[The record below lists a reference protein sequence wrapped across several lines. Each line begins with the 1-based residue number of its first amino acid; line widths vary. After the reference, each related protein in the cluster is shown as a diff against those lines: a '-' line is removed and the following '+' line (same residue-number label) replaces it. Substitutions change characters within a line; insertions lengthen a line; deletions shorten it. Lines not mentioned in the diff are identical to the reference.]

1 MHMKLSFV
9 FSMALATAFAA
20 CPLAVPRAWA
30 QTCIQDKA
38 GKSLVC
44 TANDVRIAGA
54 ENVRD
59 LQGQPLST
67 CISGQT
73 FSFIAD
79 FRVLTGATA
88 RYDVG
93 LFFATDGDSNH
104 DGARSGV
111 CSVNKLDPKDA
122 NTGLGSTNYVSL
134 DSDGCGD
141 INTANNP
148 QIDSV
153 RVDNV
158 VCQDSDGDGRL
169 NLPNCTSWSQNSGG
183 VCTTADNTVPGSPSK
198 CSCDIAFNIGI
209 RVESGSLEVTKSA
222 SPASRPEPGGEFTF
236 SVGVENTAGFTSV
249 TVERICD
256 DHYGT
261 VAKIA
266 SAPACPA
273 GSLGTI
279 NSTTCVVPQTLAG
292 GGTYNCS
299 FKGNVLSNLP
309 LMNVTDVVTVFGRDS
324 NTPPQSVQGS
334 DSAQVSI
341 TDVAPTASVVKS
353 LVGLACADVN
363 YRVRVDNTDTAEA
376 LQLTTLSDSGFGSV
390 TSVHDAVLATTCT
403 VPQTIAASG
412 SYECDFRAHFC
423 GDSHI
428 DTVTGSLK
436 DDENTVINR
445 SSNSLQVDV
454 GAALHQP
461 QP

>member
-1 MHMKLSFV
+1 MKHTTWAIAGAAALSCV
-9 FSMALATAFAA
+9 LVAA
-20 CPLAVPRAWA
+20 GPASA

-59 LQGQPLST
+59 LQGGPLET
-67 CISGQT
+67 CINGQT

-93 LFFATDGDSNH
+93 LFFATDGDPNH
-104 DGARSGV
+104 DGARSGG
-111 CSVNKLDPKDA
+111 CSVNKLDPKNA
-122 NTGLGSTNYVSL
+122 NTGLGSTNFVSL
-134 DSDGCGD
+134 DGDGCGD

-148 QIDSV
+148 QLDSV

-158 VCQDSDGDGRL
+158 VCQDTDGDGRL
-169 NLPNCTSWSQNSGG
+169 NLPNCTSWSQNSGV

-198 CSCDIAFNIGI
+198 CSCDPTFNIGI
-209 RVESGSLEVTKSA
+209 RVETGSLEVTKDA

-236 SVGVENTAGFTSV
+236 TISATNTAMVTSV
-249 TVERICD
+249 TLERICD

-279 NSTTCVVPQTLAG
+279 NSTTCVLPQVLAG
-292 GGTYNCS
+292 GGDYSCE
-299 FKGNVLSNLP
+299 FKGNVSSNAP
-309 LMNVTDVVTVFGRDS
+309 LMNVTDVVTFFGRDS
-324 NTPPQSVQGS
+324 NTPPQSIQGS

-341 TDVAPTASVVKS
+341 TDVAPTATVVKS
-353 LVGLACADVN
+353 LVGLGCADVD
-363 YRVRVDNTDTAEA
+363 YRVRVNNTDAAES
-376 LQLTTLSDSGFGSV
+376 LQLTTLSDSGFGSIA
-390 TSVHDAVLATTCT
+390 SVHGDVLSTTCS
-403 VPQTIAASG
+403 VPQTIAAGG

-423 GDSHI
+423 GGTHI
-428 DTVTGSLK
+428 DTVSGTLK
-436 DDENTVINR
+436 DDENTTINR
-445 SSNSLQVDV
+445 DSNSLQVDV

>member
-1 MHMKLSFV
+1 
-9 FSMALATAFAA
+9 
-20 CPLAVPRAWA
+20 
-30 QTCIQDKA
+30 
-38 GKSLVC
+38 
-44 TANDVRIAGA
+44 
-54 ENVRD
+54 
-59 LQGQPLST
+59 
-67 CISGQT
+67 
-73 FSFIAD
+73 
-79 FRVLTGATA
+79 
-88 RYDVG
+88 
-93 LFFATDGDSNH
+93 
-104 DGARSGV
+104 V

-158 VCQDSDGDGRL
+158 VCQDSDGDGKL

-198 CSCDIAFNIGI
+198 CSCDPNFNIGI
-209 RVESGSLEVTKSA
+209 RVEAGSLEVTKDA

-236 SVGVENTAGFTSV
+236 TVGVENTAGFTSV

-279 NSTTCVVPQTLAG
+279 NSTTCIVPQTLAG
-292 GGTYNCS
+292 GGTYSCT

-309 LMNVTDVVTVFGRDS
+309 LMNVTDVVTVFGKDS

-363 YRVRVDNTDTAEA
+363 YRVRVNNTDAAEA
-376 LQLTTLSDSGFGSV
+376 LQLTTLTDSGFGSIA
-390 TSVHDAVLATTCT
+390 SVHDAVLATTCT
-403 VPQTIAASG
+403 VPQTIPAG
-412 SYECDFRAHFC
+412 GNYECDFRAHFC